1 MIPERL
7 RPTDTGLLT
16 WTAIGVYVLLIAGA
30 TAAIA
35 DVAGSCGTWPAC
47 GGSLADPAVLIAIG
61 HRLVAALV
69 GILVLWTAV
78 RFVRSDAS
86 PRVKG
91 TIGFAVVLYP
101 VQVGLGAIVATTGGT
116 APMPGLHLAVGV
128 AIFGSL
134 VFALAW
140 YLERETASDDRV
152 ATDLSA
158 PEPSPDSEDQTPPA
172 DAPVTP
178 LADRSLPARLRARV
192 LAYARLT
199 KPRLMWL
206 LCLVAAAGMALADLG
221 APNALS
227 VRTIVLTL
235 GGGVLAIGASGTFN
249 HVIERDRDKHMDRTS
264 DRPVATH
271 QVPARRALLFGL
283 TLAALSLAVFWQV
296 NLLAAALGLIAI
308 LFYSVIYTVVLK
320 PNTVQNTVIG
330 GAAGALPAL
339 IGWAAVTGEIGLPG
353 LVLAG
358 VIFVWTPAHF
368 YNLALAYRDDYEAGG
383 FPMMPVVRGET
394 ETRKHI
400 LWWLGATL
408 VAAAALIWLTPLGW
422 LAAVTTVALGGVF
435 LWTVVRLHREQ
446 TEQAAFRA
454 FHASNAYLG
463 AFLLAI
469 VVDALVL

>member
-47 GGSLADPAVLIAIG
+47 GGSLADPAVLIALG

-78 RFVRSDAS
+78 RFLRSDAS
-86 PRVKG
+86 LRVRG
-91 TIGFAVVLYP
+91 TIGLAVALYP
-101 VQVGLGAIVATTGGT
+101 VQVGLGALVATTGAT
-116 APMPGLHLAVGV
+116 APVPGLHLGVGV
-128 AIFGSL
+128 GIFGSL
-134 VFALAW
+134 VFGLAW
-140 YLERETASDDRV
+140 HLERETASDDRV

-158 PEPSPDSEDQTPPA
+158 PEPIPDAEEEAPA
-172 DAPVTP
+172 DGPVTP
-178 LADRSLPARLRARV
+178 LADRPLPARLRARV

-206 LCLVAAAGMALADLG
+206 LCLVAAAGMALAAG
-221 APNALS
+221 PALTL
-227 VRTIVLTL
+227 RTIVLTL

-249 HVIERDRDKHMDRTS
+249 HVIERDRDKHMDRTA
-264 DRPVATH
+264 DRPIATH
-271 QVPARRALLFGL
+271 QVPVRRAILFGL
-283 TLAALSLAVFWQV
+283 ALAALSLAVFWQV
-296 NLLAAALGLIAI
+296 NALAAALGLIAI

-330 GAAGALPAL
+330 GAAGALPAM
-339 IGWAAVTGEIGLPG
+339 IGWAAVTGKIGVPG
-353 LVLAG
+353 LALAG

-422 LAAVTTVALGGVF
+422 LAAATTVALGGVF
-435 LWTVVRLHREQ
+435 LWAVVSLHREQ

-463 AFLLAI
+463 AFLVAI